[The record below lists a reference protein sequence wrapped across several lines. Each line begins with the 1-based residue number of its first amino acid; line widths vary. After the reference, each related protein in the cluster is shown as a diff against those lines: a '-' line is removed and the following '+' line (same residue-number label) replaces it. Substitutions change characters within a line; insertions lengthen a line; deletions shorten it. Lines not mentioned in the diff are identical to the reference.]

1 MSLTKR
7 VCLFAGAAL
16 SLSSVALAQSTTLDQ
31 SRSYGRDLLSDAAG
45 RTNSLVQD
53 GPGFT
58 VNTHGYIQARY
69 NLNQRDDDGLDAND
83 NDLTNGFQLART
95 VLNFSG
101 NIANENWGYFIQ
113 VASSDAFSGGDVTL
127 QDAYGT
133 YRGGNGWRWTFGQ
146 FKLPLFREEYVGD
159 QYQLFA
165 DRSVLNSVF
174 TQARSQGIM
183 VDFESDQMQFLAGF
197 SDGIATA
204 NTDFTSMAEADYAF
218 TARLNWKWAGAWA
231 QARDFTSFQG
241 SDFFG
246 MVGVAGHYQDGGET
260 VGTSDIRRYDLTAD
274 VSVEGNGWN
283 VFAAAMWNNTE
294 PDVGDDLNTYGFI
307 VQGGVFLAPQWEI
320 IAGFDMLL
328 PDDDAGANDDEFST
342 IRVGFNYYVVPE
354 SHAVKATVDF
364 SYFLDDP
371 SASIAPANTLT
382 GLLPSGEDGQWNLR
396 GQIQFL
402 F

>member
-16 SLSSVALAQSTTLDQ
+16 SLSGVALAQDTTLDQ
-31 SRSYGRDLLSDAAG
+31 SRSYSRDLLSDAAG

-53 GPGFT
+53 GAGFT
-58 VNTHGYIQARY
+58 VNTHGYIQFRY

-113 VASSDAFSGGDVTL
+113 VGSSDSFSGGSFEL

-133 YRGGNGWRWTFGQ
+133 YRAGNGWRWSFGQ
-146 FKLPLFREEYVGD
+146 FKLPLYREEWVGD

-174 TQARSQGIM
+174 TQGRSQGIM
-183 VDFESDQMQFLAGF
+183 VDYEADQYQFLAAF
-197 SDGIATA
+197 SDGTNTA
-204 NTDFTSMAEADYAF
+204 NSDFTSMAEADYAF
-218 TARLNWKWAGAWA
+218 TARLNYKWAGQWA

-260 VGTSDIRRYDLTAD
+260 VGTADNRRYDATVD

-283 VFAAAMWNNTE
+283 VFAAGMWSNFE
-294 PDVGDDLNTYGFI
+294 PDVGEDVDTFGII
-307 VQGGVFLAPQWEI
+307 VQGGVFVAPQWEI
-320 IAGFDMLL
+320 IGGWDMLIPDSDL
-328 PDDDAGANDDEFST
+328 PANDDEFST
-342 IRVGFNYYVVPE
+342 IRIGFNYYIVPE
-354 SHAVKATVDF
+354 SHAVKATVDL

-371 SASIAPANTLT
+371 SMSIAPPNTLT
-382 GLLPSGEDGQWNLR
+382 GLLPSGEDSQFNLR